1 MHIYRF
7 AILYIKVIVLL
18 VTLVFVGCT
27 TTATVKTSPSILI
40 GFSQAMTSDEWR
52 QQMDKSMKIEASL
65 HPQVELVVKDAHNT
79 IETQIK
85 DIEELIAAD
94 VDVLIVSPIASE
106 PITPVVKKAY
116 EKGIAVLVVDRKIE
130 GEYYTAYLGA
140 DNIEIGRTAAN
151 YIVAN
156 QSGSGKIVE
165 ITGLK
170 ESSPAYERGLGFSQ
184 IIRDYPNVA
193 IVATIDGDWE
203 KGSVKEPLKRILSKY
218 PDIEYVY
225 AQNDRMA
232 LGAWEVAQ
240 SMGLEDQ
247 LKFVGVDGLNTPNGG
262 IQLVKK
268 GMLEATVLY
277 PTGGNEALKLALQMH
292 NGETV
297 PKRNLL
303 NSIIINKVNAE
314 LMENQMDKIDQ
325 QQLIIDSQQQGI
337 RFQAEQYTTQR
348 NLLIGL
354 LFFCIISIGLA
365 GYSIY
370 STIFIKRKKRELEV
384 TNQTIL
390 EQKEELEQVTEKL
403 KISYRARS
411 DFFTGMSHEFK
422 TPLTLILGYTEALM
436 QNPKLRDLHMT
447 ADVKQVYYNSNR
459 LYRLINQLLDFRK
472 IEEQKMKLN
481 VSEVQMTDF
490 LNQLAKFFATEAL
503 KRQIKFTCACDPE
516 DLILHADRD
525 FLDKIFF
532 NLLSNAFKFTPD
544 NGTIEVKANL
554 VSDTTLEIRFR
565 DSGIGIPESDLSM
578 VFQPFFQ
585 ASNNSRNSS
594 GIGLYLVKEYVE
606 LHKGSVEVYS
616 KHGTEFVL
624 KFLAGT
630 KQLPL
635 NTSGYQANSDKEA
648 IFMENWVKDDIV
660 TDDTITSEK
669 IIIQDERYTLLIV
682 EDNSE
687 LVTFL
692 KHKFEDEFKV
702 IVSDGS
708 DALLKAQDEVPD
720 IILCD
725 VNLQDNNGFEI
736 SKLLKQDL
744 RTSHIP
750 IVILSAFSS
759 SEFVL
764 QGLESGIDMYLTK
777 PFNFSVLKQALHTVL
792 FNREKLRYYFT
803 HNIYKI
809 QDTAVDFN
817 TTEQKFLTKM
827 NSLIEANFD
836 NPAFT
841 VELLAELLHV
851 SRVQLY
857 RKVKALLGHSISD
870 HMNIMKMEKAKQL
883 LESDKMNISEIAYKL
898 GFSSPNYFSTTFK
911 SKYGVSPREFQ
922 IQVRKA
928 RT

>member
-1 MHIYRF
+1 MGKIKQGYLQVFGIMLGCLGLCISCQSGGDRPGQHHIR
-7 AILYIKVIVLL
+7 
-18 VTLVFVGCT
+18 
-27 TTATVKTSPSILI
+27 I
-40 GFSQAMTSDEWR
+40 GFSQAMTTDEWR

-65 HPQVELVVKDAHNT
+65 HPEVELIMTDAHNDVN
-79 IETQIK
+79 TQIQ
-85 DIEELIAAD
+85 DINSLINAQ

-106 PITPVVKKAY
+106 PITPVVQQAY
-116 EKGIAVLVVDRKIE
+116 RQGIPVLVVDRKVE
-130 GEYYTAYLGA
+130 GESYTAYLGA

-184 IIRDYPNVA
+184 IIRDYPKVSV
-193 IVATIDGDWE
+193 VATIDGDWE
-203 KGSVKEPLKRILSKY
+203 KGSIKEPLQKVLAAF

-240 SMGLEDQ
+240 SMGLEHQ

-277 PTGGNEALKLALQMH
+277 PTGGNEALKLALRMH
-292 NGETV
+292 QGEIV
-297 PKRNLL
+297 PRRNLL
-303 NSIIINKVNAE
+303 NSIIINQVNAE

-325 QQLIIDSQQQGI
+325 QQYVIDSQQQAI
-337 RFQAEQYTTQR
+337 RIREAQYTTQR
-348 NLLIGL
+348 NLLLGL
-354 LFFCIISIGLA
+354 LFFCVVSIGLA

-370 STIFIKRKKRELEV
+370 STVFIKKKKKELEE
-384 TNQTIL
+384 NNKTIL
-390 EQKEELEQVTEKL
+390 QQKEALEEVTQKLQV
-403 KISYRARS
+403 SHRARS

-422 TPLTLILGYTEALM
+422 TPLTLILGYTEALL
-436 QNPKLRDLHMT
+436 QNPKLKDLHMVS
-447 ADVKQVYYNSNR
+447 DIRQVYYNSNR

-472 IEEQKMKLN
+472 IEERQLKLN
-481 VSEVQMTDF
+481 VAEIELQPF
-490 LNQLAKFFATEAL
+490 LHQLAKFFAPEAL
-503 KRQIKFTCACDPE
+503 KRHIDFEYSCEPE

-525 FLDKIFF
+525 YLDKIFF

-544 NGTIEVKANL
+544 NGSIRIQVQTGTDNEIV
-554 VSDTTLEIRFR
+554 IRFR
-565 DSGIGIPESDLSM
+565 DSGIGIPESELSK

-585 ASNNSRNSS
+585 ASNNHRNSS
-594 GIGLYLVKEYVE
+594 GIGLYLVKEYME
-606 LHKGSVEVYS
+606 LHGGRVAVHS

-624 KFLAGT
+624 HFLAGDQALAVT
-630 KQLPL
+630 
-635 NTSGYQANSDKEA
+635 TSGYQSAAGSLEGQMDGMQPMDLTAGEPSQ
-648 IFMENWVKDDIV
+648 
-660 TDDTITSEK
+660 TT
-669 IIIQDERYTLLIV
+669 QERYTLLVI
-682 EDNSE
+682 EDHLE

-692 KHKFEDEFKV
+692 EHKLQDEFEV
-702 IVSDGS
+702 LISDGS
-708 DALLKAQDEVPD
+708 DALSIAQQEVPD
-720 IILCD
+720 VILCD
-725 VNLQDNNGFEI
+725 VNLQHTNGFEI
-736 SKLLKQDL
+736 SKQLKQDL

-750 IVILSAFSS
+750 ILILSAFSNHES
-759 SEFVL
+759 VL

-777 PFNFSVLKQALHTVL
+777 PFNFSVLRQSLHTVL

-809 QDTAVDFN
+809 QDQEVEFN
-817 TTEQKFLTKM
+817 SSEQHFLTRM
-827 NSLIEANFD
+827 NALIESNFE
-836 NPAFT
+836 NPDFT
-841 VELLAELLHV
+841 VESLAEALHV

-870 HMNIMKMEKAKQL
+870 HMNEMKLERAKL
-883 LESDKMNISEIAYKL
+883 WLAEGKMNISEIAYRL

-911 SKYGVSPREFQ
+911 TKYGMSPREFQ
-922 IQVRKA
+922 IQLRSA
-928 RT
+928 H